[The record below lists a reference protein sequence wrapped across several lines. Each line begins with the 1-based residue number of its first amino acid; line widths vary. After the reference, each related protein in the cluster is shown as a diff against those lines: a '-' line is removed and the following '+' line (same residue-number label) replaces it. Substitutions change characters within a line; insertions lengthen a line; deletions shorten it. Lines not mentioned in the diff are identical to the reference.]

1 MSVCARRQWE
11 SVGCCATS
19 RALAARPCSSCAP
32 EFCVSKG
39 TVRTQNQTPEQSV
52 QSSRTG
58 TLLAEERRVR
68 WPVRARR
75 PLDLVPTSEHL
86 LLPVIVILVR
96 LVRRLL
102 ADEQALRAK
111 RGKSRSESVAAGYR
125 AEHPEEEQ
133 HISPICLSPPLRI
146 LGVMPPLMPPC
157 YYRRLEVCR
166 RRKGAVRAAMG
177 EGLSLCA
184 HIKPEKAESDEA
196 RPFLIS
202 TSKDGGGSRR
212 GRLGGEL
219 GSGRNA
225 ESEEERRDKG
235 K

>member
-1 MSVCARRQWE
+1 VRR
-11 SVGCCATS
+11 
-19 RALAARPCSSCAP
+19 
-32 EFCVSKG
+32 
-39 TVRTQNQTPEQSV
+39 
-52 QSSRTG
+52 
-58 TLLAEERRVR
+58 RRVR
-68 WPVRARR
+68 QPSRVNERMRAPPMGVCGLLRNVTRARR
-75 PLDLVPTSEHL
+75 PPMLILCAGVLVPTSEHL

-184 HIKPEKAESDEA
+184 HIKPE
-196 RPFLIS
+196 
-202 TSKDGGGSRR
+202 
-212 GRLGGEL
+212 
-219 GSGRNA
+219 
-225 ESEEERRDKG
+225 
-235 K
+235 